1 VLSADLQDGTAVT
14 TALVDIARKP
24 QDLRFP
30 IEFRG

>member
-1 VLSADLQDGTAVT
+1 VT

-30 IEFRG
+30 IEFRGWGVKPQKKI